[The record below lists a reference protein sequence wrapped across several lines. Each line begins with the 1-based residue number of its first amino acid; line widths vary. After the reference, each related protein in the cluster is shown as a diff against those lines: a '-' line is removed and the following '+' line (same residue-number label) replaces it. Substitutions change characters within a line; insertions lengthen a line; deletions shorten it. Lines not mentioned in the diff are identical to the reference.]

1 MSIKSSINPPV
12 FYSSVFFI
20 ILIVMICA
28 VWPTEAN
35 TVFKSIQ
42 SWIETQA
49 GWFYILSVAFFLI
62 FILFIM
68 VSRFGDIKLGPDH
81 SVPDYSYK
89 SWIAMLFSAGMG
101 IGLMFFGVAEPVMH
115 YLAPPDA
122 TPESLAAAKEA
133 MKITFFHWGLHAW
146 AIYAVVALSLAYFS
160 YRHKLPLLPRSA
172 LYPLIG
178 ERIYGPIGH
187 TVDTFAVLG
196 TMFGVATSLG
206 FGVLQVNSGLSYLFE
221 SLPNNAVVQVCLIIG
236 ITLLATLSVFSGL
249 DKGVKRLSELNLGL
263 AITLLI
269 IVLVLGP
276 TVMLLQA
283 FVQNTGGYLS
293 DLVNKTFNLYA
304 YQHKEDWLGG
314 WTLLYWGWWISW
326 SPFVGTFIARVSR
339 GRTIREFLIGVL
351 FVPSTLTF
359 LWMTVFGNSAIDSI
373 MNHGAQ
379 YLADAVNTDVSV
391 ALFVFF
397 EHMPFPTLLSGIAI
411 CLVVTF
417 FVTSSDSGSLVI
429 DNLTSGGDNNAPVW
443 QRVFWALLQGVVAS
457 VLLLAGGL
465 QALQTAAIASAMP
478 FLIVMLF
485 MCLGLFKALKND
497 WLKINSVQLHN
508 TSVQYAKTN
517 MSWEERIGVLVSHP
531 THEEAQYFLNNVA
544 TPALSKVCQHFMAK
558 GIAADLEYLD
568 GRVRL
573 VISNELNLPFVYGV
587 RTRCFEII
595 NPVGTEIEQGDTLY
609 YRAEVYLEQGGQH
622 YDVMGYTEDQILAD
636 VVTQYEKYL
645 HYLHLSNADQGHV
658 T

>member
-1 MSIKSSINPPV
+1 MSIKTSINPPV
-12 FYSSVFFI
+12 FYSSVF
-20 ILIVMICA
+20 LITLMVMICA

-35 TVFKSIQ
+35 AFFKSMQ
-42 SWIETQA
+42 SWIEMKA
-49 GWFYILSVAFFLI
+49 GWLYILSVAIFLI
-62 FILFIM
+62 FIIFVM

-115 YLAPPDA
+115 FLAPPDA
-122 TPESLAAAKEA
+122 TPESIAAAKEA
-133 MKITFFHWGLHAW
+133 MKITFFHWGIHAW
-146 AIYAVVALSLAYFS
+146 AIYGVVALSLAYFS

-187 TVDTFAVLG
+187 AVDTFAVLG

-206 FGVLQVNSGLSYLFE
+206 FGVLQVNSGLSYLFTD
-221 SLPNNAVVQVCLIIG
+221 LPNNTLVQVSLIIG

-263 AITLLI
+263 AILLLC
-269 IVLVLGP
+269 IVLILGP

-304 YQHKEDWLGG
+304 YQQKEDWLGG

-351 FVPSTLTF
+351 FVPSALTF
-359 LWMTVFGNSAIDSI
+359 LWMTVFGNSAINAI
-373 MNHGAQ
+373 MHQGAT
-379 YLADAVNTDVSV
+379 YLAEAVNTDVSV

-397 EHMPFPTLLSGIAI
+397 EHMPFSTLLSGIAI

-457 VLLLAGGL
+457 VLLLAGGGATGITNRGNC
-465 QALQTAAIASAMP
+465 QCYAIFSR
-478 FLIVMLF
+478 
-485 MCLGLFKALKND
+485 
-497 WLKINSVQLHN
+497 
-508 TSVQYAKTN
+508 Y
-517 MSWEERIGVLVSHP
+517 
-531 THEEAQYFLNNVA
+531 
-544 TPALSKVCQHFMAK
+544 
-558 GIAADLEYLD
+558 
-568 GRVRL
+568 
-573 VISNELNLPFVYGV
+573 VI
-587 RTRCFEII
+587 
-595 NPVGTEIEQGDTLY
+595 
-609 YRAEVYLEQGGQH
+609 
-622 YDVMGYTEDQILAD
+622 DVPWFI
-636 VVTQYEKYL
+636 
-645 HYLHLSNADQGHV
+645 
-658 T
+658 